1 MPNETLSQRW
11 EDYRPTKTQTFWI
24 AAGAVALTLI
34 AGFGFGDWKTG
45 TRADQMVADAA
56 TQARQQLAAAVC
68 VDHFMKAADA
78 GKRLDALRNET
89 VYRRGD
95 FIAEKGWATMP
106 DRKEPNGAVAYM
118 CAERLGSLK
127 PPPV

>member
-1 MPNETLSQRW
+1 MPQESLSQKW

-24 AAGAVALTLI
+24 AVGAVVLTLI

-45 TRADQMVADAA
+45 NLANQMVADAA
-56 TQARQQLAAAVC
+56 TQARQELAAAVC
-68 VDHFMKAADA
+68 VDHFMKAAEA
-78 GKRLDALRNET
+78 SKRLEALRNET

-106 DRKEPNGAVAYM
+106 DRKEPNSAVANI
-118 CAERLGSLK
+118 CADRLTQL
-127 PPPV
+127 